1 MSSSSFPI
9 RQKPADATKDW
20 SRETIHEKFKVDKPP
35 YGAEHMVAIFSKD
48 ELPDLHA
55 ALQSMTT
62 PQRSEALRPV
72 LEQALSGKDVQ
83 IGIIDIYT
91 GAGGLECLASGR
103 P

>member
-1 MSSSSFPI
+1 MFNLPPDGHVEFFIPDPRNPSE
-9 RQKPADATKDW
+9 ATKDW
-20 SRETIHEKFKVDKPP
+20 SREPIREDFKVDKPP

-48 ELPDLHA
+48 DLSDLHA

-83 IGIIDIYT
+83 IAIIDIYT
-91 GAGGLECLASGR
+91 GSGG
-103 P
+103 